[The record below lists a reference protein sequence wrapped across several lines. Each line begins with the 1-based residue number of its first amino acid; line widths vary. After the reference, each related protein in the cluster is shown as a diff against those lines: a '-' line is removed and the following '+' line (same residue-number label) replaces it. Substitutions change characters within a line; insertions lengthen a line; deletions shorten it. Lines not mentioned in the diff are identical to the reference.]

1 MANSSSWSPELSVG
15 IDAFDD
21 DHKAFFELV
30 FVLQDVTG
38 ASVVERA
45 MIVGSA
51 IALLEEYVDG
61 HFLREEKAM
70 KKAHFPH
77 FSEHLHKHKVFCGR
91 IREIAKA
98 YREGVTS
105 IADDIPSLVSAW
117 LTSHIMQDDQKYK
130 NWVRASMVDDR
141 PLAFLAIE
149 ADEDNH
155 P

>member
-1 MANSSSWSPELSVG
+1 MANTLSWSPELSVG
-15 IDAFDD
+15 IEVFDA
-21 DHKAFFELV
+21 DHKAFFELA
-30 FVLQDVTG
+30 FLLQDASG

-51 IALLEEYVDG
+51 IGLLEEYVDG

-70 KKAHFPH
+70 KKANFPH
-77 FSEHLHKHKVFCGR
+77 FPEHIHKHKVFRGR

-98 YREGVTS
+98 YRDGATS

-117 LTSHIMQDDQKYK
+117 LTNHIMQDDQKYK

-149 ADEDNH
+149 AEDNH